1 MIPVCVDGFIVQI
14 IFGENVEMQKKT
26 IYYNID
32 QQEDAKS
39 KPKCMFVFNVCTYV
53 MYLHE
58 QNDHI
63 KQHYNQ
69 RTSNI

>member
-26 IYYNID
+26 IFYDID

-39 KPKCMFVFNVCTYV
+39 KPIQCTYPV
-53 MYLHE
+53 YMHTCMYLHKR
-58 QNDHI
+58 NCHN

-69 RTSNI
+69 HDI